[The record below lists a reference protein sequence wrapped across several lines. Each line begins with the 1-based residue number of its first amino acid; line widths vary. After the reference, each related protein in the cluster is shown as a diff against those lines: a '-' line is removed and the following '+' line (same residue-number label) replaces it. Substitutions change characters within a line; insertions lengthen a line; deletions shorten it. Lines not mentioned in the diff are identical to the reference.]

1 MNRGL
6 LRAPLGYFSATT
18 TGGVSRHTPDNENAS
33 TSRQVALPAATLT
46 PVTPH
51 TPTGPGPEQLRDQ
64 LADHIRDRGTF
75 TSARVET
82 AFRTVPRHL
91 FLPGV
96 DLRDAYAPKAVT
108 TKYAADGSAISS
120 ASSPNLVA
128 GMLEQLD
135 IQPGHRVLEI
145 GAGTGYNAALMAEL
159 TGPGWARVHHR
170 QRHRPSGPPQF
181 ACGWT
186 TALRRKT
193 STCAR
198 P

>member
-1 MNRGL
+1 MI
-6 LRAPLGYFSATT
+6 TT
-18 TGGVSRHTPDNENAS
+18 IYGCRN
-33 TSRQVALPAATLT
+33 
-46 PVTPH
+46 
-51 TPTGPGPEQLRDQ
+51 
-64 LADHIRDRGTF
+64 
-75 TSARVET
+75 
-82 AFRTVPRHL
+82 
-91 FLPGV
+91 
-96 DLRDAYAPKAVT
+96 
-108 TKYAADGSAISS
+108 GSAISS

-145 GAGTGYNAALMAEL
+145 GAGIGYNAALMAEL

-181 ACGWT
+181 ARSWT